1 MGATTAKSFP
11 IIDSKG
17 EEITVVHGWN
27 HGTVADGCE
36 LTDITIEPI
45 CDALNASNGEI
56 KDVTDKLNDEIDR
69 AKNVESAI
77 SSRVDVFYDEYSSF
91 SARVEQSATNLNKK
105 IDDVSAESLRYDT
118 FLSGQID
125 TLKAATD
132 VIAVFGTDEEFTTKS
147 ASDWQKQVT
156 DNDFVKVLNGKGGS
170 KQVYYEWH
178 DNIASHQDWT
188 GWSAIG
194 ELDPYYSKSEV
205 DNWRNL
211 RFTETS
217 AKYALE
223 ATNAEK
229 LGGTVASDIIN
240 SAKSGAYA
248 SAWLNTNAVKYISN
262 VASSNMQYIDGSLTT
277 TTDGSAR
284 KLTISL
290 SGYQT
295 TGDGTYI
302 TGSTNNRLITLKPA
316 DSFIGSAQSGKSAYD
331 WITTKSA
338 TLSAGQYIQ
347 FTNAA
352 ANTLGIKVT
361 GLAPYTNGNYIEVDN
376 TTHKINLSS
385 NISAENMSA
394 DNIMLSKQTAG
405 QGSYTANLT
414 FSSMHMVTY
423 GQPAIELL
431 FDAGNVSAL
440 VPDQAAATT
449 PKPTLTAT
457 NSWYNII
464 SNVGGNF
471 VSAASSQ
478 QINVVTALELPS
490 TLVNGVY
497 YLI

>member
-1 MGATTAKSFP
+1 MAGLPAKTFP

-17 EEITVVHGWN
+17 DLITTVTGWN

-36 LTDITIEPI
+36 LTNMTIEPI

-69 AKNVESAI
+69 AKNAEQYI
-77 SSRVDVFYDEYSSF
+77 SGVVDDHYNEYTAF
-91 SARVEQSATNLNKK
+91 SARVETSAYNLSSK
-105 IDDVSAESLRYDT
+105 IDTVSSLLHTDDM
-118 FLSGQID
+118 FLSGEID
-125 TLKAATD
+125 KMHAATD
-132 VIAVFGTDEEFTTKS
+132 VIMVYGTESDFQTKS
-147 ASDWQKQVT
+147 AQLVLT
-156 DNDFVKVLNGKGGS
+156 DNDIVKVLNGTGGAT
-170 KQVYYEWH
+170 QVYYQWH
-178 DNIASHQDWT
+178 ESSQTWENIGSL
-188 GWSAIG
+188 S
-194 ELDPYYSKSEV
+194 PYYSKSEINTWSA
-205 DNWRNL
+205 D
-211 RFTETS
+211 RFDGVS
-217 AKYALE
+217 AKYAVL
-223 ATNAEK
+223 ATNAEN
-229 LGGTVASDIIN
+229 LGGTAASDIIN

-248 SAWLNTNAVKYISN
+248 SAWLNINAVKYISN

-414 FSSMHMVTY
+414 YSSMHMVTY
-423 GQPAIELL
+423 GQPAIELI

-440 VPDQAAATT
+440 VPDQAAATS